1 MQLTILFDHRF
12 RLDEDGRILSAKNYS
27 AEFFASRYLRVFDRI
42 RLVARLTTPNGSL
55 PGLHPFPDDSRIMLR
70 SVGDWQ
76 SAFGWLRRQA
86 QIRSIVRQEAA
97 DAEAVLAIVPGVLA
111 GMAFP
116 ELRRRDY
123 SIEVV
128 GDPYDSLSPGTIR
141 HPLRPIVRMLAPR
154 SLRRLCRHATHSSY
168 VTSTALQKRY
178 PPGPTTTA
186 IGCSDV
192 VLPNEAFRQAA
203 PSFQDTST
211 RPITLINVG
220 TMAVNYKRQ
229 DLLIRAVAAL
239 RNRGRE
245 VMLRLVG
252 DGALRADFAALAKM
266 LRVEE
271 FVTFC
276 GSVAPGQEIREE
288 LDGADL
294 FVMPSVQEGLPRAL
308 VEAMA
313 RGLPCLASRVGG
325 IPELLSDGD
334 LFAPRSAE
342 TLISAIDQMIADPR
356 RMSQAAA
363 RNLTKAAEFRSNVLD
378 SRRLEFYESISQAAK
393 KQQSATRRAA

>member
-12 RLDEDGRILSAKNYS
+12 RLDEDGQILSAKNYS

-42 RLVARLTTPNGSL
+42 RLVARLSTPNGSL
-55 PGLHPFPDDSRIMLR
+55 PGNHPFPDDPRITLR

-76 SAFGWLRRQA
+76 SAFGWLRRQTE
-86 QIRSIVRQEAA
+86 IRHIVHQEAA
-97 DAEAVLAIVPGVLA
+97 EAEAVLAIVPGMLA
-111 GMAFP
+111 SMAFP
-116 ELRRRDY
+116 ELRRRNY
-123 SIEVV
+123 AIEVV

-141 HPLRPIVRMLAPR
+141 HPLRPLLRMLAPR
-154 SLRRLCRHATHSSY
+154 SLRRICQHAAFSSY

-192 VLPNEAFRQAA
+192 VLPDEAFRQTA
-203 PSFQDTST
+203 PSFLESPT

-239 RNRGRE
+239 RERGRD

-252 DGALRADFAALAKM
+252 DGALRTDFATLAKT
-266 LRVEE
+266 LGVER

-276 GSVAPGQEIREE
+276 GSVSPGQGIRNE
-288 LDGADL
+288 LDEADL

-325 IPELLSDGD
+325 IPELLTDND
-334 LFAPRSAE
+334 LFEPRSAD
-342 TLISAIDQMIADPR
+342 TLIAAIDQMIANPR
-356 RMSQAAA
+356 RMSQAAT
-363 RNLTKAAEFRSNVLD
+363 RNLAKAAEFRSSVLD
-378 SRRLEFYESISQAAK
+378 SRRLEFYESIAQATK
-393 KQQSATRRAA
+393 NQQSATRRAA